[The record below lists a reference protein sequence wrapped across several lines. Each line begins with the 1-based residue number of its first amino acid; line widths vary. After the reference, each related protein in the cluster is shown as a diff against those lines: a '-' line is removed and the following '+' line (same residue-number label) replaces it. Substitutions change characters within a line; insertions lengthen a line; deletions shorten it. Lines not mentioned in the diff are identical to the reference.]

1 MAQRGKLSRRSF
13 LTRVAGAAV
22 VTGAAGTVAGC
33 ATTGYTD
40 SDVGRYGDPAGA
52 GRGGSGGYG
61 STGAT
66 DSDTG
71 RYADPVGNGRG
82 GGYTDTDTGRY
93 ADPVGGGRGGGVT
106 DSDTG
111 SYSDPAG
118 RGRGSS
124 VSAHSS
130 NTLPCSSAA
139 SATAGMPTVRLAPTL
154 R

>member
-71 RYADPVGNGRG
+71 TYADPAGNGRG
-82 GGYTDTDTGRY
+82 R
-93 ADPVGGGRGGGVT
+93 RSCT

-111 SYSDPAG
+111 AYADAVG
-118 RGRGSS
+118 RGDR
-124 VSAHSS
+124 
-130 NTLPCSSAA
+130 C
-139 SATAGMPTVRLAPTL
+139 R
-154 R
+154 